1 MATEVATLQFK
12 ADTSDLSKASA
23 RLKDVKRSADGAEA
37 ANDDYAR
44 SNRRVSTETRNNSV
58 EQTKYSAALNKVK
71 SAAKSNA
78 AAIGAMAASLATV
91 GASMK
96 TISVAREFDKINASL
111 VTMTGSQDA
120 ADKAFARIQNF
131 AATTPFD
138 LAQVATAFT
147 KLTALGLNPSEE
159 ALESYGNTAASFGED
174 LSQMVE
180 AVADATTGEFER
192 LKAFGIT
199 ARSELDK
206 VTFTFKGLPTTIGKN
221 AAEIEE
227 YLMRIGLVD
236 FAGATTE
243 RANTL
248 DGAIS
253 NLGDS
258 FDSLFLSIAQAGAG
272 SVFEDL
278 ARSSTEFLNNLG
290 VMIRL
295 SSGTASATEQLAA
308 AEEEL
313 ALLEAKKAGTSALV
327 FRGLQDRYDAQTQ
340 LVEALRLQVQLEGEL
355 EAKEKERE
363 ATMRSL
369 KEIDTGYLEVLKKK
383 GEQYAQE
390 GEQASEAADRN
401 IEASEREAQARKES
415 AQQQLQDMLLLNE
428 TSLEQTF
435 RVEQE
440 RLALIQD
447 LRAQDLINEEEYQR
461 AKTEIEANAMAE
473 RMELLNVNLASRS
486 EAIRLSQENDRLMGE
501 LLDEEKAERAEFL
514 NQRLLDAEDL
524 LLKGKTEK
532 QKAGF
537 MIAKNLMNA
546 EKRENASKIISKTYT
561 AAMDAYGAMAGIPVI
576 GPALGAAAFAAVMAT
591 GLQAATQ
598 SMAGRALGGQVRAGE
613 SYVVGERGPEVLTMG
628 SGGSIT
634 PNEALKSGG
643 GQMVSKTANV
653 SFTIQANDTTG
664 FDQLLSSRRGQ
675 IISMINQAMNDQG
688 KQALI

>member
-12 ADTSDLSKASA
+12 ADTSDLSRAS
-23 RLKDVKRSADGAEA
+23 RLLRDVERAANGAEA

-44 SNRRVSTETRNNSV
+44 SNRRVSRETRNNS
-58 EQTKYSAALNKVK
+58 EQQSRYSAALGRVT

-78 AAIGAMAASLATV
+78 AALATMAASLATV

-111 VTMTGSQDA
+111 VTMTGSQEA
-120 ADKAFARIQNF
+120 ADKAFARIQTF
-131 AATTPFD
+131 ATTTPYD

-147 KLTALGLNPSEE
+147 KLTALGLNPSQE
-159 ALESYGNTAASFGED
+159 ALESYGNTAAAMGKD
-174 LSQMVE
+174 LNQMIE
-180 AVADATTGEFER
+180 AVADAATGEFER
-192 LKAFGIT
+192 LKEFGIK
-199 ARSELDK
+199 ARSEGDNVSL
-206 VTFTFKGLPTTIGKN
+206 TFQGVSTTIGKN
-221 AAEIEE
+221 AAEIEA
-227 YLMRIGLVD
+227 YLMGLGQVQ
-236 FAGATTE
+236 FAGAMAE
-243 RANTL
+243 RAATL

-258 FDSLFLSIAQAGAG
+258 WDNLFLTISQAGAG

-278 ARSSTEFLNNLG
+278 ARSSTEFLDNLG

-295 SSGTASATEQLAA
+295 SNGTASATEQLAA

-313 ALLEAKKAGTSALV
+313 LLLEDKKAVMSATAFSL
-327 FRGLQDRYDAQTQ
+327 LQNRYTAQTQ
-340 LVEALRLQVQLEGEL
+340 LVESLRLQVQLEGEL
-355 EAKEKERE
+355 EARE
-363 ATMRSL
+363 AERAATMLTL

-390 GEQASEAADRN
+390 GEQAGEAADRK
-401 IEASEREAQARKES
+401 IEAAEREAQARKES

-428 TSLEQTF
+428 TSLEQTN
-435 RVEQE
+435 RVENE
-440 RLALIQD
+440 RIALIQA
-447 LRAQDLINEEEYQR
+447 LRDQDLINEEEYQR

-473 RMELLNVNLASRS
+473 RLELLKTDLASRS
-486 EAIRLSQENDRLMGE
+486 EAIRLNEENDRMM
-501 LLDEEKAERAEFL
+501 DEIIANDKAERAETL
-514 NQRLLDAEDL
+514 NTRLLEAEDL
-524 LLKGKTEK
+524 LLKGKSEK

-537 MIAKNLMNA
+537 RLGVNLMNA
-546 EKRENASKIISKTYT
+546 EKRENAKKIVSSTYT
-561 AAMDAYGAMAGIPVI
+561 AAMDAYKALAGIPIV
-576 GPALGAAAFAAVMAT
+576 GPALGAAAFATVMAT

-598 SMAGRALGGQVRAGE
+598 SLSGRALGGQVRAGE

-634 PNEALKSGG
+634 PNEALKGGG
-643 GQMVSKTANV
+643 GQIVSKTANV
-653 SFTIQANDTTG
+653 SFTIQANDTSG

-688 KQALI
+688 RQALI

>member
-1 MATEVATLQFK
+1 MATEVATLQFR
-12 ADTSDLSKASA
+12 ADTSDLSRAS
-23 RLKDVKRSADGAEA
+23 RLLRDVERAANGAEA

-44 SNRRVSTETRNNSV
+44 SNRRVSRETRNNS
-58 EQTKYSAALNKVK
+58 EQQSRYSAALGRVT

-120 ADKAFARIQNF
+120 ADRAFARIQNF

-138 LAQVATAFT
+138 LAQVANAFT
-147 KLTALGLNPSEE
+147 KLTSLGLNPSEE
-159 ALESYGNTAASFGED
+159 ALESYGNTASAMGMD
-174 LSQMVE
+174 LNQMIE

-192 LKAFGIT
+192 LKEFGIK
-199 ARSELDK
+199 ARSEGDNVSL
-206 VTFTFKGLPTTIGKN
+206 TFQGVSTTIGKN

-227 YLMRIGLVD
+227 YLMRIGQVE
-236 FAGATTE
+236 FAGANAE
-243 RANTL
+243 RAATL

-258 FDSLFLSIAQAGAG
+258 FDSLFLTIAQAGAG

-340 LVEALRLQVQLEGEL
+340 LVESLRLQVRLEKEL
-355 EAKEKERE
+355 EQAEKAKSENDFATKRAEQE
-363 ATMRSL
+363 AEAAAVRL
-369 KEIDTGYLEVLKKK
+369 AAQQEIDKKAEEAEK
-383 GEQYAQE
+383 RKI
-390 GEQASEAADRN
+390 EAA
-401 IEASEREAQARKES
+401 EREAQAVKES

-428 TSLEQTF
+428 TSLEQSF
-435 RVEQE
+435 RVEDE
-440 RLALIQD
+440 RLQLIKAF
-447 LRAQDLINEEEYQR
+447 RAAELIDAEEFQR
-461 AKTEIEANAMAE
+461 AKTEIEEKGMAE
-473 RMELLNVNLASRS
+473 RMELLNLNLASRS
-486 EAIRLSQENDRLMGE
+486 EAIRLSEENDRLMGE

-537 MIAKNLMNA
+537 MIAKNLMDA
-546 EKRENASKIISKTYT
+546 EKRENVGKIISKTYT
-561 AAMDAYGAMAGIPVI
+561 AAMDAYGAMAPIPIV

-634 PNEALKSGG
+634 PNEALKGGG
-643 GQMVSKTANV
+643 GQVVNKTANV
-653 SFTIQANDTTG
+653 SFTIQANDTSG

-688 KQALI
+688 RQALI

>member
-1 MATEVATLQFK
+1 MATEVATLQFR
-12 ADTSDLSKASA
+12 ADTSDLSRAS
-23 RLKDVKRSADGAEA
+23 RLLRDVERAANGAEA

-44 SNRRVSTETRNNSV
+44 SNRRVSRETRNNS
-58 EQTKYSAALNKVK
+58 EQQSRYSAALGRVT

-111 VTMTGSQDA
+111 VTMTGSQEA
-120 ADKAFARIQNF
+120 ADKAFARIQTF
-131 AATTPFD
+131 ATTTPYD

-147 KLTALGLNPSEE
+147 KLTALGLNPSQE
-159 ALESYGNTAASFGED
+159 ALESYGNTAAAMGKD
-174 LSQMVE
+174 LNQMIE
-180 AVADATTGEFER
+180 AVADAATGEFER
-192 LKAFGIT
+192 LKEFGIK
-199 ARSELDK
+199 ARSEGDNVSL
-206 VTFTFKGLPTTIGKN
+206 TFQGVSTTIGKN
-221 AAEIEE
+221 AAEIEA
-227 YLMRIGLVD
+227 YLMGLGQIQ
-236 FAGATTE
+236 FAGAMAE
-243 RANTL
+243 RAATL

-258 FDSLFLSIAQAGAG
+258 WDNLFLTISQAGAG

-295 SSGTASATEQLAA
+295 SNGTASATEQLAA

-313 ALLEAKKAGTSALV
+313 ALLEAKKAGMSALV

-340 LVEALRLQVQLEGEL
+340 LVESLRLRVRLEKEL
-355 EAKEKERE
+355 EQAEKAKSENDFATKRAEQE
-363 ATMRSL
+363 AEAAAVRL
-369 KEIDTGYLEVLKKK
+369 AAQQEIDKKAEEAEK
-383 GEQYAQE
+383 RKI
-390 GEQASEAADRN
+390 EAA
-401 IEASEREAQARKES
+401 EREAQARKES

-428 TSLEQTF
+428 TSLEQTN
-435 RVEQE
+435 RVENE
-440 RLALIQD
+440 RIALIQA
-447 LRAQDLINEEEYQR
+447 LRDQDLINEEEYQR

-473 RMELLNVNLASRS
+473 RLELLKTDLASRS
-486 EAIRLSQENDRLMGE
+486 EAIRLTEENDRLMGE

-537 MIAKNLMNA
+537 MIAKNLMDA
-546 EKRENASKIISKTYT
+546 EKRENVGKIISKTYT
-561 AAMDAYGAMAGIPVI
+561 AAMDAYGAMAPIPIV

-634 PNEALKSGG
+634 PNEALKGGG
-643 GQMVSKTANV
+643 GQIVSKTANV
-653 SFTIQANDTTG
+653 SFTIQANDTSG

-688 KQALI
+688 RQALI

>member
-12 ADTSDLSKASA
+12 ADTSDLSKAAA
-23 RLKDVKRSADGAEA
+23 RLRSVERAADSAEA

-44 SNRRVSTETRNNSV
+44 SNRRAATETRNNSV
-58 EQTKYSAALNKVK
+58 EQTKYSAALNRVK

-111 VTMTGSQDA
+111 ITMTGSQEA
-120 ADKAFARIQNF
+120 ADKAFKRIQTF
-131 AATTPFD
+131 ATTTPYD

-147 KLTALGLNPSEE
+147 KLTALGLNPSQE
-159 ALESYGNTAASFGED
+159 ALESYGNTAAAMGKD
-174 LSQMVE
+174 LNQMIE
-180 AVADATTGEFER
+180 AVADAATGEFER
-192 LKAFGIT
+192 LKEFGIK
-199 ARSELDK
+199 ARSEGDNVSL
-206 VTFTFKGLPTTIGKN
+206 TFQGVSTTIGKN
-221 AAEIEE
+221 AAEIEA
-227 YLMRIGLVD
+227 YLMGLGQVQ
-236 FAGATTE
+236 FAGAMAE
-243 RANTL
+243 RAATL

-258 FDSLFLSIAQAGAG
+258 FDNLFLTISQAGAG

-295 SSGTASATEQLAA
+295 SSGTASATEELAA

-313 ALLEAKKAGTSALV
+313 ALLEAKKAGMSALV

-340 LVEALRLQVQLEGEL
+340 LVESLRLQVRLEKEL
-355 EAKEKERE
+355 EQAEKAKSENDFATKRAEQE
-363 ATMRSL
+363 AEAAAVRL
-369 KEIDTGYLEVLKKK
+369 AAQQEIDKKAEEAEK
-383 GEQYAQE
+383 RKI
-390 GEQASEAADRN
+390 EAA
-401 IEASEREAQARKES
+401 EREAQARKES

-428 TSLEQTF
+428 TSLEQTN
-435 RVEQE
+435 RVENE
-440 RLALIQD
+440 RIALIQA
-447 LRAQDLINEEEYQR
+447 LRDQDLINEEEYQR

-473 RMELLNVNLASRS
+473 RLELLKTDLASRS
-486 EAIRLSQENDRLMGE
+486 EAIRLTEENDRLMGE

-537 MIAKNLMNA
+537 MIAKNLMDA
-546 EKRENASKIISKTYT
+546 EKRENVGKIISKTYT
-561 AAMDAYGAMAGIPVI
+561 AAMDAYGAMAPIPIV

-634 PNEALKSGG
+634 PNEALKGGG
-643 GQMVSKTANV
+643 GQIVSKTANV
-653 SFTIQANDTTG
+653 SFTIQANDTSG

-688 KQALI
+688 RQALI

>member
-12 ADTSDLSKASA
+12 ADTSDLSKASM
-23 RLKDVKRSADGAEA
+23 RLRDVKRSADSAEA

-44 SNRRVSTETRNNSV
+44 SNRRVATETRNNSV

-78 AAIGAMAASLATV
+78 AALATMAASLATV

-111 VTMTGSQDA
+111 VTMTGSQEA
-120 ADKAFARIQNF
+120 ADRAFKRIQNF

-138 LAQVATAFT
+138 LAQVANAFV
-147 KLTALGLNPSEE
+147 KLKALGLDPSEE
-159 ALESYGNTAASFGED
+159 ALQSYGNTAASLGGD
-174 LSQMVE
+174 LNQMVE
-180 AVADATTGEFER
+180 AVADAATGEFER
-192 LKAFGIT
+192 LKEFGIT

-206 VTFTFKGLPTTIGKN
+206 VTFTFQGLPTTIGKN
-221 AAEIEE
+221 AAEIEA
-227 YLMRIGLVD
+227 YLMGLGQIQ
-236 FAGATTE
+236 FAGAMAE
-243 RANTL
+243 RADTL

-258 FDSLFLSIAQAGAG
+258 FDSLFLTIAQAGAG
-272 SVFEDL
+272 QVFEDL

-295 SSGTASATEQLAA
+295 QSDTATTTEQLTA
-308 AEEEL
+308 AEERLSKLQERKANNTAL
-313 ALLEAKKAGTSALV
+313 AGYFLDNQIAQQQEIVKGLKVQAQAEKDLEA
-327 FRGLQDRYDAQTQ
+327 R
-340 LVEALRLQVQLEGEL
+340 
-355 EAKEKERE
+355 EKERE
-363 ATMRSL
+363 ATMLSL
-369 KEIDTGYLEVLKKK
+369 KEIDTGYLAVLKKK

-390 GEQASEAADRN
+390 GEQAGEIAESN

-415 AQQQLQDMLLLNE
+415 AQQQLKDMLLLNE
-428 TSLEQTF
+428 TSLEQSF
-435 RVEQE
+435 RIENE
-440 RLALIQD
+440 RIELIKAL
-447 LRAQDLINEEEYQR
+447 RKAELIDAEEFSR
-461 AKTEIEANAMAE
+461 AKTEIEANGAAE
-473 RMELLNVNLASRS
+473 RLELLKADLASRS
-486 EAIRLSQENDRLMGE
+486 EAIRLTEENDRLMGE

-537 MIAKNLMNA
+537 MIAKNLMDA
-546 EKRENASKIISKTYT
+546 EKRENVGKIISKTYT
-561 AAMDAYGAMAGIPVI
+561 AAMDAYGAMAPIPIV

-634 PNEALKSGG
+634 PNQALKGGG
-643 GQMVSKTANV
+643 GQIVSKTANV
-653 SFTIQANDTTG
+653 SFTIQANDTSG

-688 KQALI
+688 RQALI

>member
-1 MATEVATLQFK
+1 MATEVATLQFR
-12 ADTSDLSKASA
+12 ADTSDLSKAAA
-23 RLKDVKRSADGAEA
+23 RLRSVERAADSAEA

-44 SNRRVSTETRNNSV
+44 SNRRAATETRNNSV
-58 EQTKYSAALNKVK
+58 EQTKYSAALNRVK

-111 VTMTGSQDA
+111 ITMTGSQEA
-120 ADKAFARIQNF
+120 ADKAFKRIQTF
-131 AATTPFD
+131 ATTTPYD

-147 KLTALGLNPSEE
+147 KLTALGLNPSQE
-159 ALESYGNTAASFGED
+159 ALESYGNTAAAMGKD
-174 LSQMVE
+174 LNQMIE
-180 AVADATTGEFER
+180 AVADAATGEFER
-192 LKAFGIT
+192 LKEFGIK
-199 ARSELDK
+199 ARSEGDNVSL
-206 VTFTFKGLPTTIGKN
+206 TFQGVSTTIGKN
-221 AAEIEE
+221 AAEIEA
-227 YLMRIGLVD
+227 YLMGLGQVQ
-236 FAGATTE
+236 FAGAMAE
-243 RANTL
+243 RAATL

-258 FDSLFLSIAQAGAG
+258 FDNLFLTISQAGAG

-295 SSGTASATEQLAA
+295 SSGTASATEELAA

-313 ALLEAKKAGTSALV
+313 ALLEAKKAGMSALV

-340 LVEALRLQVQLEGEL
+340 LVESLRLQVRLEKEL
-355 EAKEKERE
+355 EQAEKAKSENDFATKRAEQE
-363 ATMRSL
+363 AEAAAVRL
-369 KEIDTGYLEVLKKK
+369 AAQQEIDKKAEEAEK
-383 GEQYAQE
+383 RKI
-390 GEQASEAADRN
+390 EAA
-401 IEASEREAQARKES
+401 EREAQARKES

-428 TSLEQTF
+428 TSLEQTN
-435 RVEQE
+435 RVENE
-440 RLALIQD
+440 RIALIQA
-447 LRAQDLINEEEYQR
+447 LRDQDLINEEEYQR

-473 RMELLNVNLASRS
+473 RLELLKTDLASRS
-486 EAIRLSQENDRLMGE
+486 EAIRLTEENDRLMGE

-537 MIAKNLMNA
+537 MIAKNLMDA
-546 EKRENASKIISKTYT
+546 EKRENVGKIISKTYT
-561 AAMDAYGAMAGIPVI
+561 AAMDAYGAMAPIPIV

-634 PNEALKSGG
+634 PNQALKGGG
-643 GQMVSKTANV
+643 GQVVNKTANV
-653 SFTIQANDTTG
+653 SFTIQANDTSG

-688 KQALI
+688 RQALI

>member
-120 ADKAFARIQNF
+120 ADRAFARIQNF

-138 LAQVATAFT
+138 LAQVANAFT
-147 KLTALGLNPSEE
+147 KLTSLGLNPSEE
-159 ALESYGNTAASFGED
+159 ALESYGNTASAMGMD
-174 LSQMVE
+174 LNQMIE

-192 LKAFGIT
+192 LKAFGIK
-199 ARSELDK
+199 ARSEGDNVSL
-206 VTFTFKGLPTTIGKN
+206 TFQGVSTTIGKN

-227 YLMRIGLVD
+227 YLMRIGQVE
-236 FAGATTE
+236 FAGANAE
-243 RANTL
+243 RAATL

-258 FDSLFLSIAQAGAG
+258 FDSLFLTIAQAGAG
-272 SVFEDL
+272 QVFEDL

-295 SSGTASATEQLAA
+295 TSGTASATEQLAA

-313 ALLEAKKAGTSALV
+313 ALLEAKKAGMSALV
-327 FRGLQDRYDAQTQ
+327 FKGLQDRYGAQID
-340 LVEALRLQVQLEGEL
+340 LVESLRLQVQLEKEL
-355 EAKEKERE
+355 EQAEKARSENDFATKRAEQE
-363 ATMRSL
+363 ASAAAVRL
-369 KEIDTGYLEVLKKK
+369 AAQQEIDKKD
-383 GEQYAQE
+383 E
-390 GEQASEAADRN
+390 EAKKRKKDADD
-401 IEASEREAQARKES
+401 REAQARKES
-415 AQQQLQDMLLLNE
+415 AQQQLNDMLLLNE
-428 TSLEQTF
+428 TSLEQSF
-435 RVEQE
+435 RIENE
-440 RLALIQD
+440 RLELIKAF
-447 LRAQDLINEEEYQR
+447 RAAELINEEEFQR
-461 AKTEIEANAMAE
+461 AKTEIEEKGMAE
-473 RMELLNVNLASRS
+473 RMELLNLNLASRS
-486 EAIRLSQENDRLMGE
+486 EAIRLNEENDRMM
-501 LLDEEKAERAEFL
+501 DDIVANDKADRAETL
-514 NQRLLDAEDL
+514 NTRLLEAEDL
-524 LLKGKTEK
+524 LLKDKSEK

-537 MIAKNLMNA
+537 RLGVNLMNE
-546 EKRENASKIISKTYT
+546 EKRENAKKIVSSTYT
-561 AAMDAYGAMAGIPVI
+561 AAMDAYKALAGIPVI
-576 GPALGAAAFAAVMAT
+576 GPALGAAAFATVMAT

-598 SMAGRALGGQVRAGE
+598 SLSGRALGGQVRAGE

-628 SGGSIT
+628 SSGRIATNESLRGGGGGISII
-634 PNEALKSGG
+634 NNVDASGG
-643 GQMVSKTANV
+643 GADVDQKILSAM
-653 SFTIQANDTTG
+653 QTTSQQTVRQVQ
-664 FDQLLSSRRGQ
+664 DLLRRQ
-675 IISMINQAMNDQG
+675 R
-688 KQALI
+688 LV

>member
-12 ADTSDLSKASA
+12 ADTSDLSKAAA
-23 RLKDVKRSADGAEA
+23 RLRSVERAADSAEA

-44 SNRRVSTETRNNSV
+44 SNRRAATETRNNSV
-58 EQTKYSAALNKVK
+58 EQTKYSAALNRVK

-111 VTMTGSQDA
+111 ITMTGSQEA
-120 ADKAFARIQNF
+120 ADKAFKRIQTF
-131 AATTPFD
+131 ATTTPYD

-147 KLTALGLNPSEE
+147 KLTALGLNPSQE
-159 ALESYGNTAASFGED
+159 ALESYGNTAAAMGKD
-174 LSQMVE
+174 LNQMIE
-180 AVADATTGEFER
+180 AVADAATGEFER
-192 LKAFGIT
+192 LKEFGIK
-199 ARSELDK
+199 ARSEGDNVSL
-206 VTFTFKGLPTTIGKN
+206 TFQGVSTTIGKN
-221 AAEIEE
+221 AAEIEA
-227 YLMRIGLVD
+227 YLMGLGQIQ
-236 FAGATTE
+236 FAGAMAE
-243 RANTL
+243 RAATL

-258 FDSLFLSIAQAGAG
+258 WDNLFLTISQAGAG

-295 SSGTASATEQLAA
+295 SNGTASATEQLAA

-313 ALLEAKKAGTSALV
+313 ALLEAKKAGMSALV

-340 LVEALRLQVQLEGEL
+340 LVESLRLRVRLEKEL
-355 EAKEKERE
+355 EQAEKAKSENDFATKRAEQE
-363 ATMRSL
+363 AEAAAVRL
-369 KEIDTGYLEVLKKK
+369 AAQQEIDKKAEEAEK
-383 GEQYAQE
+383 RKI
-390 GEQASEAADRN
+390 EAA
-401 IEASEREAQARKES
+401 EREAQARKES

-428 TSLEQTF
+428 TSLEQTN
-435 RVEQE
+435 RVENE
-440 RLALIQD
+440 RIALIQA
-447 LRAQDLINEEEYQR
+447 LRDQDLINEEEYQR

-473 RMELLNVNLASRS
+473 RLELLKTDLASRS
-486 EAIRLSQENDRLMGE
+486 EAIRLTEENDRLMGE

-537 MIAKNLMNA
+537 MIAKNLMDA
-546 EKRENASKIISKTYT
+546 EKRENVGKIISKTYT
-561 AAMDAYGAMAGIPVI
+561 AAMDAYGAMAPIPIV

-634 PNEALKSGG
+634 PNEALKGGG
-643 GQMVSKTANV
+643 GQIVSKTANV
-653 SFTIQANDTTG
+653 SFTIQANDTSG

-688 KQALI
+688 RQALI

>member
-1 MATEVATLQFK
+1 MATEVATLQFR
-12 ADTSDLSKASA
+12 ADTSDLSRAS
-23 RLKDVKRSADGAEA
+23 RLLRDVERAANGAEA

-44 SNRRVSTETRNNSV
+44 SNRRVSRETRNNS
-58 EQTKYSAALNKVK
+58 EQQSRYSAALGRVT

-111 VTMTGSQDA
+111 VTMTGSQEA
-120 ADKAFARIQNF
+120 ADKAFARIQTF
-131 AATTPFD
+131 ATTTPYD

-147 KLTALGLNPSEE
+147 KLTALGLNPSQE
-159 ALESYGNTAASFGED
+159 ALESYGNTAAAMGKD
-174 LSQMVE
+174 LNQMIE
-180 AVADATTGEFER
+180 AVADAATGEFER
-192 LKAFGIT
+192 LKEFGIK
-199 ARSELDK
+199 ARSEGDNVSL
-206 VTFTFKGLPTTIGKN
+206 TFQGVSTTIGKN
-221 AAEIEE
+221 AAEIEA
-227 YLMRIGLVD
+227 YLMGLGQIQ
-236 FAGATTE
+236 FAGAMAE
-243 RANTL
+243 RAATL

-258 FDSLFLSIAQAGAG
+258 WDNLFLTISQAGAG

-295 SSGTASATEQLAA
+295 SNGTASATEQLAA

-313 ALLEAKKAGTSALV
+313 ALLEAKKAGMSALV

-340 LVEALRLQVQLEGEL
+340 LVESLRLRVRLEKEL
-355 EAKEKERE
+355 EQAEKAKSENDFATKRAEQE
-363 ATMRSL
+363 AEAAAVRL
-369 KEIDTGYLEVLKKK
+369 AAQQEIDKKAEEAEK
-383 GEQYAQE
+383 RKI
-390 GEQASEAADRN
+390 EAA
-401 IEASEREAQARKES
+401 EREAQARKES

-428 TSLEQTF
+428 TSLEQTN
-435 RVEQE
+435 RVENE
-440 RLALIQD
+440 RIALIQA
-447 LRAQDLINEEEYQR
+447 LRDQDLINEEEYQR

-473 RMELLNVNLASRS
+473 RLELLKTDLASRS
-486 EAIRLSQENDRLMGE
+486 EAIRLTEENDRLMGE

-537 MIAKNLMNA
+537 MIAKNLMDA
-546 EKRENASKIISKTYT
+546 EKRENVGKIISKTYT
-561 AAMDAYGAMAGIPVI
+561 AAMDAYGAMAPIPIV

-634 PNEALKSGG
+634 PNQALKGGG
-643 GQMVSKTANV
+643 GQVVNKTANV
-653 SFTIQANDTTG
+653 SFTIQANDTSG

-688 KQALI
+688 RQALI

>member
-12 ADTSDLSKASA
+12 ADTSDLSKAAA
-23 RLKDVKRSADGAEA
+23 RLRSVERAADSAEA

-44 SNRRVSTETRNNSV
+44 SNRRAATETRNNSV
-58 EQTKYSAALNKVK
+58 EQTKYSAALNRVK

-111 VTMTGSQDA
+111 ITMTGSQEA
-120 ADKAFARIQNF
+120 ADKAFKRIQTF
-131 AATTPFD
+131 ATTTPYD

-147 KLTALGLNPSEE
+147 KLTALGLNPSQE
-159 ALESYGNTAASFGED
+159 ALESYGNTAAAMGKD
-174 LSQMVE
+174 LNQMIE
-180 AVADATTGEFER
+180 AVADAATGEFER
-192 LKAFGIT
+192 LKEFGIK
-199 ARSELDK
+199 ARSEGDNVSL
-206 VTFTFKGLPTTIGKN
+206 TFQGVSTTIGKN
-221 AAEIEE
+221 AAEIEA
-227 YLMRIGLVD
+227 YLMGLGQVQ
-236 FAGATTE
+236 FAGAMAE
-243 RANTL
+243 RAATL

-258 FDSLFLSIAQAGAG
+258 FDNLFLTISQAGAG

-295 SSGTASATEQLAA
+295 SSGTASATEELAA

-313 ALLEAKKAGTSALV
+313 ALLEAKKAGMSALV

-340 LVEALRLQVQLEGEL
+340 LVESLRLQVRLEKEL
-355 EAKEKERE
+355 EQAEKAKSENDFATKRAEQE
-363 ATMRSL
+363 AEAAAVRL
-369 KEIDTGYLEVLKKK
+369 AAQQEIDKKAEEAEK
-383 GEQYAQE
+383 RKI
-390 GEQASEAADRN
+390 EAA
-401 IEASEREAQARKES
+401 EREAQARKES

-428 TSLEQTF
+428 TSLEQTN
-435 RVEQE
+435 RVENE
-440 RLALIQD
+440 RIALIQA
-447 LRAQDLINEEEYQR
+447 LRDQDLINEEEYQR

-473 RMELLNVNLASRS
+473 RLELLKTDLASRS
-486 EAIRLSQENDRLMGE
+486 EAIRLTEENDRLM
-501 LLDEEKAERAEFL
+501 DEIIANDKAERAETL
-514 NQRLLDAEDL
+514 NTRLLEAEDL
-524 LLKGKTEK
+524 LLKGKSEK

-537 MIAKNLMNA
+537 RLGVNLMNA
-546 EKRENASKIISKTYT
+546 EKRENAKKIVSSTYT
-561 AAMDAYGAMAGIPVI
+561 AAMDAYKALAGIPIV
-576 GPALGAAAFAAVMAT
+576 GPALGAAAFATVMAT

-598 SMAGRALGGQVRAGE
+598 SLSGRALGGQVRAGE

-634 PNEALKSGG
+634 PNEALKGGG
-643 GQMVSKTANV
+643 GQIVSKTANV
-653 SFTIQANDTTG
+653 SFTIQANDTSG

-688 KQALI
+688 RQALI

>member
-12 ADTSDLSKASA
+12 ADTSDLSKAAA
-23 RLKDVKRSADGAEA
+23 RLRSVERAADSAEA

-44 SNRRVSTETRNNSV
+44 SNRRAATETRNNSV
-58 EQTKYSAALNKVK
+58 EQTKYSAALNRVK

-111 VTMTGSQDA
+111 ITMTGSQEA
-120 ADKAFARIQNF
+120 ADKAFKRIQTF
-131 AATTPFD
+131 ATTTPYD

-147 KLTALGLNPSEE
+147 KLTALGLNPSQE
-159 ALESYGNTAASFGED
+159 ALESYGNTAAAMGKD
-174 LSQMVE
+174 LNQMIE
-180 AVADATTGEFER
+180 AVADAATGEFER
-192 LKAFGIT
+192 LKEFGIK
-199 ARSELDK
+199 ARSEGDNVSL
-206 VTFTFKGLPTTIGKN
+206 TFQGVSTTIGKN
-221 AAEIEE
+221 AAEIEA
-227 YLMRIGLVD
+227 YLMGLGQVQ
-236 FAGATTE
+236 FAGAMAE
-243 RANTL
+243 RAATL

-258 FDSLFLSIAQAGAG
+258 FDNLFLTISQAGAG

-295 SSGTASATEQLAA
+295 SSGTASATEELAA

-313 ALLEAKKAGTSALV
+313 ALLEAKKAGMSALV

-340 LVEALRLQVQLEGEL
+340 LVESLRLQVRLEKEL
-355 EAKEKERE
+355 EQAEKAKSENDFATKRAEQE
-363 ATMRSL
+363 AEAAAVRL
-369 KEIDTGYLEVLKKK
+369 AAQQEIDKKAEEAEK
-383 GEQYAQE
+383 RKI
-390 GEQASEAADRN
+390 EAA
-401 IEASEREAQARKES
+401 EREAQAVKES

-428 TSLEQTF
+428 TSLEQSF
-435 RVEQE
+435 RVEDE
-440 RLALIQD
+440 RLQLIKAF
-447 LRAQDLINEEEYQR
+447 RAAELIDAEEFQR
-461 AKTEIEANAMAE
+461 AKTEIEEKGMAE
-473 RMELLNVNLASRS
+473 RMELLNLNLASRS
-486 EAIRLSQENDRLMGE
+486 EAIRLSEENDRLMGE

-537 MIAKNLMNA
+537 MIAKNLMDA
-546 EKRENASKIISKTYT
+546 EKRENVGKIISKTYT
-561 AAMDAYGAMAGIPVI
+561 AAMDAYGAMAPIPIV

-634 PNEALKSGG
+634 PNEALKGGG
-643 GQMVSKTANV
+643 GQIVSKTANV
-653 SFTIQANDTTG
+653 SFTIQANDTSG

-688 KQALI
+688 RQALI

>member
-12 ADTSDLSKASA
+12 ADTSDLSKASM
-23 RLKDVKRSADGAEA
+23 RLRDVKRSADSAEA

-44 SNRRVSTETRNNSV
+44 SNRRVATETRNNSV

-78 AAIGAMAASLATV
+78 AALATMAASLATV

-111 VTMTGSQDA
+111 VTMTGSQEA
-120 ADKAFARIQNF
+120 ADRAFKRIQNF

-138 LAQVATAFT
+138 LAQVANAFV
-147 KLTALGLNPSEE
+147 KLKALGLDPSEE
-159 ALESYGNTAASFGED
+159 ALESYGNTAASLGGD
-174 LSQMVE
+174 LNQMVE
-180 AVADATTGEFER
+180 AVADAATGEFER
-192 LKAFGIT
+192 LKEFGIT

-206 VTFTFKGLPTTIGKN
+206 VTFTFQGLPTTIGKN
-221 AAEIEE
+221 AAEIEA

-258 FDSLFLSIAQAGAG
+258 FDSLFLTIAQAGAG
-272 SVFEDL
+272 QVFEDL

-290 VMIRL
+290 VIIRL
-295 SSGTASATEQLAA
+295 RSGTATTTEQLTA
-308 AEEEL
+308 AEERLSKLQERKANNTALAGYFLDNQIAQQQEIVKGLKVQAQAEKEL
-313 ALLEAKKAGTSALV
+313 EQAEKAKSKNDFATKRAEQEAEAAAVRLAAQQEIDKKAE
-327 FRGLQDRYDAQTQ
+327 
-340 LVEALRLQVQLEGEL
+340 EA
-355 EAKEKERE
+355 EKR
-363 ATMRSL
+363 
-369 KEIDTGYLEVLKKK
+369 KI
-383 GEQYAQE
+383 
-390 GEQASEAADRN
+390 EAA
-401 IEASEREAQARKES
+401 EREAQAVKES

-428 TSLEQTF
+428 TSLEQTN
-435 RVEQE
+435 RVENE
-440 RLALIQD
+440 RIALIQS
-447 LRAQDLINEEEYQR
+447 LRDQDLINEEEYQQ
-461 AKTEIEANAMAE
+461 AKTEIEANAMAD
-473 RMELLNVNLASRS
+473 RLELLKTDLASRS
-486 EAIRLSQENDRLMGE
+486 EAIRLTEENDRLMGE

-537 MIAKNLMNA
+537 MIAKNLMDA
-546 EKRENASKIISKTYT
+546 EKRENVGKIISKTYT
-561 AAMDAYGAMAGIPVI
+561 AAMDAYGAMAPIPIV

-634 PNEALKSGG
+634 PNEALKGGG
-643 GQMVSKTANV
+643 GQIVSKTANV
-653 SFTIQANDTTG
+653 SFTIQANDTSG

-688 KQALI
+688 RQALI

>member
-12 ADTSDLSKASA
+12 ADTSDLSKAAA
-23 RLKDVKRSADGAEA
+23 RLRSVERAADSAEA

-44 SNRRVSTETRNNSV
+44 SNRRAATETRNNSV
-58 EQTKYSAALNKVK
+58 EQTKYSAALNRVK

-111 VTMTGSQDA
+111 ITMTGSQEA
-120 ADKAFARIQNF
+120 ADKAFKRIQTF
-131 AATTPFD
+131 ATTTPYD

-147 KLTALGLNPSEE
+147 KLTALGLNPSQE
-159 ALESYGNTAASFGED
+159 ALESYGNTAAAMGKD
-174 LSQMVE
+174 LNQMIE
-180 AVADATTGEFER
+180 AVADAATGEFER
-192 LKAFGIT
+192 LKEFGIK
-199 ARSELDK
+199 ARSEGDNVSL
-206 VTFTFKGLPTTIGKN
+206 TFQGVSTTIGKN
-221 AAEIEE
+221 AAEIEA
-227 YLMRIGLVD
+227 YLMGLGQVQ
-236 FAGATTE
+236 FAGAMAE
-243 RANTL
+243 RAATL

-258 FDSLFLSIAQAGAG
+258 FDNLFLTISQAGAG

-295 SSGTASATEQLAA
+295 SSGTASATEELAA

-313 ALLEAKKAGTSALV
+313 ALLEAKKAGMSALV

-340 LVEALRLQVQLEGEL
+340 LVESLRLQVRLEKEL
-355 EAKEKERE
+355 EQAEKAKSENDFATKRAEQE
-363 ATMRSL
+363 AEAAAVRL
-369 KEIDTGYLEVLKKK
+369 AAQQEIDKKDEEAEK
-383 GEQYAQE
+383 RKI
-390 GEQASEAADRN
+390 EAA
-401 IEASEREAQARKES
+401 EREAQARKES

-428 TSLEQTF
+428 TSLEQTN
-435 RVEQE
+435 RVENE
-440 RLALIQD
+440 RIALIQA
-447 LRAQDLINEEEYQR
+447 LRDQDLINEEEYQR

-473 RMELLNVNLASRS
+473 RLELLKTDLASRS
-486 EAIRLSQENDRLMGE
+486 EAIRLTEENDRLMGE

-537 MIAKNLMNA
+537 MIAKNLMDA
-546 EKRENASKIISKTYT
+546 EKRENVGKIISKTYT
-561 AAMDAYGAMAGIPVI
+561 AAMDAYGAMAPIPIV

-634 PNEALKSGG
+634 PNEALKGGG
-643 GQMVSKTANV
+643 GQIVSKTANV
-653 SFTIQANDTTG
+653 SFTIQANDTSG

-688 KQALI
+688 RQALI

>member
-1 MATEVATLQFK
+1 MATEVATLQFR
-12 ADTSDLSKASA
+12 ADTSDLSRAS
-23 RLKDVKRSADGAEA
+23 RLLRDVERAANGAEA

-44 SNRRVSTETRNNSV
+44 SNRRVSRETRNNS
-58 EQTKYSAALNKVK
+58 EQQSRYSAALGRVT

-120 ADKAFARIQNF
+120 ADRAFARIQNF

-138 LAQVATAFT
+138 LAQVANAFT
-147 KLTALGLNPSEE
+147 KLTSLGLNPSEE
-159 ALESYGNTAASFGED
+159 ALESYGNTASAMGMD
-174 LSQMVE
+174 LNQMIE

-192 LKAFGIT
+192 LKEFGIKAT
-199 ARSELDK
+199 SEGDNVSL
-206 VTFTFKGLPTTIGKN
+206 TFQGVSTTIGKN

-227 YLMRIGLVD
+227 YLMRIGQVE
-236 FAGATTE
+236 FAGANAE
-243 RANTL
+243 RAATL

-258 FDSLFLSIAQAGAG
+258 FDSLFLTIAQAGAG

-313 ALLEAKKAGTSALV
+313 ALLEAKKAGMSALV

-340 LVEALRLQVQLEGEL
+340 LVESLRLQVRLEKEL
-355 EAKEKERE
+355 EQAEKAKSENDFATKRAEQE
-363 ATMRSL
+363 AEAAAVRL
-369 KEIDTGYLEVLKKK
+369 AAQQEIDKKAEEAEK
-383 GEQYAQE
+383 RKI
-390 GEQASEAADRN
+390 EAA
-401 IEASEREAQARKES
+401 EREAQARKES

-428 TSLEQTF
+428 TSLEQTN
-435 RVEQE
+435 RVENE
-440 RLALIQD
+440 RIALIQA
-447 LRAQDLINEEEYQR
+447 LRDQDLINEEEYQR

-473 RMELLNVNLASRS
+473 RLELLNTDLASRS
-486 EAIRLSQENDRLMGE
+486 EAIRLNEENDRLM
-501 LLDEEKAERAEFL
+501 DEIIANDKAERAETL
-514 NQRLLDAEDL
+514 NTRLLEAEDL
-524 LLKGKTEK
+524 LLKGKSEK

-537 MIAKNLMNA
+537 RLGVNLMNA
-546 EKRENASKIISKTYT
+546 EKRENAKKIVSSTYT
-561 AAMDAYGAMAGIPVI
+561 AAMDAYKALAGIPYI

-634 PNEALKSGG
+634 PNEALKGGG
-643 GQMVSKTANV
+643 GQVVNKTANV
-653 SFTIQANDTTG
+653 SFTIQANDTSG

-688 KQALI
+688 RQALI

>member
-1 MATEVATLQFK
+1 MATEVATLQFR
-12 ADTSDLSKASA
+12 ADTSDLSRAS
-23 RLKDVKRSADGAEA
+23 RLLRDVERAANGAEA

-44 SNRRVSTETRNNSV
+44 SNRRVSRETRNNS
-58 EQTKYSAALNKVK
+58 EQQSRYSAALGRVT

-120 ADKAFARIQNF
+120 ADRAFARIQNF

-138 LAQVATAFT
+138 LAQVANAFT
-147 KLTALGLNPSEE
+147 KLTSLGLNPSEE
-159 ALESYGNTAASFGED
+159 ALESYGNTASAMGMD
-174 LSQMVE
+174 LNQMIE

-192 LKAFGIT
+192 LKEFGIKAT
-199 ARSELDK
+199 SEGDNVSL
-206 VTFTFKGLPTTIGKN
+206 TFQGVSTTIGKN

-227 YLMRIGLVD
+227 YLMRIGQVE
-236 FAGATTE
+236 FAGANAE
-243 RANTL
+243 RAATL

-258 FDSLFLSIAQAGAG
+258 FDSLFLTIAQAGAG

-313 ALLEAKKAGTSALV
+313 ALLEAKKAGMSALV

-340 LVEALRLQVQLEGEL
+340 LVESLRLQVRLEKEL
-355 EAKEKERE
+355 EQAEKAKSENDFATKRAEQE
-363 ATMRSL
+363 AEAAAVRL
-369 KEIDTGYLEVLKKK
+369 AAQQEIDKKAEEAEK
-383 GEQYAQE
+383 RKI
-390 GEQASEAADRN
+390 EAA
-401 IEASEREAQARKES
+401 EREAQARKES

-428 TSLEQTF
+428 TSLEQTN
-435 RVEQE
+435 RVENE
-440 RLALIQD
+440 RIALIQA
-447 LRAQDLINEEEYQR
+447 LRDQDLINEEEYQR

-473 RMELLNVNLASRS
+473 RLELLNTDLASRS
-486 EAIRLSQENDRLMGE
+486 EAIRLNEENDRLM
-501 LLDEEKAERAEFL
+501 DEIIANDKAERAETL
-514 NQRLLDAEDL
+514 NTRLLEAEDL
-524 LLKGKTEK
+524 LLKGKSEK

-537 MIAKNLMNA
+537 RLGVNLMNA
-546 EKRENASKIISKTYT
+546 EKRENAKKIVSSTYT
-561 AAMDAYGAMAGIPVI
+561 AAMDAYKALAGIPIV

-598 SMAGRALGGQVRAGE
+598 SLSGRALGGQVRAGE

-634 PNEALKSGG
+634 PNQALKGGG
-643 GQMVSKTANV
+643 GQVVNKTANV
-653 SFTIQANDTTG
+653 SFTIQANDTSG

-688 KQALI
+688 RQALI

>member
-12 ADTSDLSKASA
+12 ADTSDLKQSGGS
-23 RLKDVKRSADGAEA
+23 LRSVERAADSAEA

-44 SNRRVSTETRNNSV
+44 SNRRAATETRNNSV
-58 EQTKYSAALNKVK
+58 EQTKYSAALNRVK

-111 VTMTGSQDA
+111 ITMTGSQEA
-120 ADKAFARIQNF
+120 ADKAFKRIQTF
-131 AATTPFD
+131 ATTTPYD

-147 KLTALGLNPSEE
+147 KLTALGLNPSQE
-159 ALESYGNTAASFGED
+159 ALESYGNTAAAMGKD
-174 LSQMVE
+174 LNQMIE
-180 AVADATTGEFER
+180 AVADAATGEFER
-192 LKAFGIT
+192 LKEFGIK
-199 ARSELDK
+199 ARSEGDNVSL
-206 VTFTFKGLPTTIGKN
+206 TFQGVSTTIGKN
-221 AAEIEE
+221 AAEIEA
-227 YLMRIGLVD
+227 YLMGLGQVQ
-236 FAGATTE
+236 FAGAMAE
-243 RANTL
+243 RAATL

-258 FDSLFLSIAQAGAG
+258 FDNLFLTISQAGAG

-295 SSGTASATEQLAA
+295 SSGTASATEELAA

-313 ALLEAKKAGTSALV
+313 ALLEAKKAGMSALV

-340 LVEALRLQVQLEGEL
+340 LVESLRLRVRLEKEL
-355 EAKEKERE
+355 EQAEKAKSENDFATKRAEQE
-363 ATMRSL
+363 AEAAAVRL
-369 KEIDTGYLEVLKKK
+369 AAQQEIDKKAEEAEK
-383 GEQYAQE
+383 RKI
-390 GEQASEAADRN
+390 EAA
-401 IEASEREAQARKES
+401 EREAQARKES

-428 TSLEQTF
+428 TSLEQTN
-435 RVEQE
+435 RVENE
-440 RLALIQD
+440 RIALIQS
-447 LRAQDLINEEEYQR
+447 LRDQDLINEEEYQR
-461 AKTEIEANAMAE
+461 AKTEIEANAMAD
-473 RMELLNVNLASRS
+473 RLELLKTDLASRS
-486 EAIRLSQENDRLMGE
+486 EAIRLTEENDRLMGE

-537 MIAKNLMNA
+537 MIAKNLMDA
-546 EKRENASKIISKTYT
+546 EKRENVGKIISKTYT
-561 AAMDAYGAMAGIPVI
+561 AAMDAYGAMAPIPIV

-634 PNEALKSGG
+634 PNEALKGGG
-643 GQMVSKTANV
+643 GQIVSKTANV
-653 SFTIQANDTTG
+653 SFTIQANDTSG

-688 KQALI
+688 RQALI

>member
-12 ADTSDLSKASA
+12 ADTSDLSKAAA
-23 RLKDVKRSADGAEA
+23 RLRSVERAADSAEA

-44 SNRRVSTETRNNSV
+44 SNRRAATETRNNSV
-58 EQTKYSAALNKVK
+58 EQTKYSAALNRVK

-111 VTMTGSQDA
+111 VTMTGSQEA
-120 ADKAFARIQNF
+120 ADKAFKRIQTF
-131 AATTPFD
+131 ATTTPYD

-147 KLTALGLNPSEE
+147 KLTALGLNPSQE
-159 ALESYGNTAASFGED
+159 ALESYGNTAAAMGKD
-174 LSQMVE
+174 LNQMIE
-180 AVADATTGEFER
+180 AVADAATGEFER
-192 LKAFGIT
+192 LKEFGIK
-199 ARSELDK
+199 ARSEGDNVSL
-206 VTFTFKGLPTTIGKN
+206 TFQGVSTTIGKN
-221 AAEIEE
+221 AAEIEA
-227 YLMRIGLVD
+227 YLMGLGQVQ
-236 FAGATTE
+236 FAGAMAE
-243 RANTL
+243 RAATL

-258 FDSLFLSIAQAGAG
+258 FDNLFLTISQAGAG

-295 SSGTASATEQLAA
+295 SSGTASATEELAA

-313 ALLEAKKAGTSALV
+313 ALLEAKKAGMSALV

-340 LVEALRLQVQLEGEL
+340 LVESLRLQVRLEKEL
-355 EAKEKERE
+355 EQAEKAKSENDFATKRAEQE
-363 ATMRSL
+363 AEAAAVRL
-369 KEIDTGYLEVLKKK
+369 AAQQEIDKKAEEAEK
-383 GEQYAQE
+383 RKI
-390 GEQASEAADRN
+390 EAA
-401 IEASEREAQARKES
+401 EREAQARKES

-428 TSLEQTF
+428 TSLEQTN
-435 RVEQE
+435 RVENE
-440 RLALIQD
+440 RIALIQA
-447 LRAQDLINEEEYQR
+447 LRDQDLINEEEYQR

-473 RMELLNVNLASRS
+473 RLELLKTDLASRS
-486 EAIRLSQENDRLMGE
+486 EAIRLTEENDRLMGE

-537 MIAKNLMNA
+537 MIAKNLMDA
-546 EKRENASKIISKTYT
+546 EKRENVGKIISKTYT
-561 AAMDAYGAMAGIPVI
+561 AAMDAYGAMAPIPIV

-634 PNEALKSGG
+634 PNEALKGGG
-643 GQMVSKTANV
+643 GQIVSKTANV
-653 SFTIQANDTTG
+653 SFTIQANDTSG

-688 KQALI
+688 RQALI

>member
-12 ADTSDLSKASA
+12 ADTSDLSKAAA
-23 RLKDVKRSADGAEA
+23 RLRSVERAADSAEA

-44 SNRRVSTETRNNSV
+44 SNRRAATETRNNSV
-58 EQTKYSAALNKVK
+58 EQTKYSAALNRVK

-111 VTMTGSQDA
+111 ITMTGSQEA
-120 ADKAFARIQNF
+120 ADKAFKRIQTF
-131 AATTPFD
+131 ATTTPYD

-147 KLTALGLNPSEE
+147 KLTALGLNPSQE
-159 ALESYGNTAASFGED
+159 ALESYGNTAAAMGKD
-174 LSQMVE
+174 LNQMIE
-180 AVADATTGEFER
+180 AVADAATGEFER
-192 LKAFGIT
+192 LKEFGIK
-199 ARSELDK
+199 ARSEGDNVSL
-206 VTFTFKGLPTTIGKN
+206 TFQGVSTTIGKN
-221 AAEIEE
+221 AAEIEA
-227 YLMRIGLVD
+227 YLMGLGQVQ
-236 FAGATTE
+236 FAGAMAE
-243 RANTL
+243 RAATL

-258 FDSLFLSIAQAGAG
+258 FDNLFLTISQAGAG

-295 SSGTASATEQLAA
+295 SSGTASATEELAA

-313 ALLEAKKAGTSALV
+313 ALLEAKKAGMSALV

-340 LVEALRLQVQLEGEL
+340 LVESLRLRVRLEKEL
-355 EAKEKERE
+355 EQAEKAKSENDFATKRAEQE
-363 ATMRSL
+363 AEAAAVRL
-369 KEIDTGYLEVLKKK
+369 AAQQEIDKKAEEAEK
-383 GEQYAQE
+383 RKI
-390 GEQASEAADRN
+390 EAA
-401 IEASEREAQARKES
+401 EREAQARKES

-428 TSLEQTF
+428 TSLEQTN
-435 RVEQE
+435 RVENE
-440 RLALIQD
+440 RIALIQA
-447 LRAQDLINEEEYQR
+447 LRDQDLINEEEYQR

-473 RMELLNVNLASRS
+473 RLELLKTDLASRS
-486 EAIRLSQENDRLMGE
+486 EAIRLTEENDRLMGE

-537 MIAKNLMNA
+537 MIAKNLMDA
-546 EKRENASKIISKTYT
+546 EKRENVGKIISKTYT
-561 AAMDAYGAMAGIPVI
+561 AAMDAYGAMAPIPIV

-634 PNEALKSGG
+634 PNEALKGGG
-643 GQMVSKTANV
+643 GQIVSKTANV
-653 SFTIQANDTTG
+653 SFTIQANDTSG

-688 KQALI
+688 RQALI

>member
-12 ADTSDLSKASA
+12 ADTSDLSKASM
-23 RLKDVKRSADGAEA
+23 RLRDVKRSADSAEA

-44 SNRRVSTETRNNSV
+44 SNRRVATETRSNSK
-58 EQTKYSAALNKVK
+58 EQTKYSVALGKVK

-78 AAIGAMAASLATV
+78 AALATMAASLATV

-111 VTMTGSQDA
+111 VTMTGSQEA
-120 ADKAFARIQNF
+120 ADRAFKRIQNF

-138 LAQVATAFT
+138 LAQVANAFV
-147 KLTALGLNPSEE
+147 KLKSLGLDPSEE
-159 ALESYGNTAASFGED
+159 ALESYGNTAASLGGD

-199 ARSELDK
+199 TRSELDK
-206 VTFTFKGLPTTIGKN
+206 VTFTFQGLPTTIGKN
-221 AAEIEE
+221 AAEIEA

-272 SVFEDL
+272 QVFEDL
-278 ARSSTEFLNNLG
+278 ARSATEL
-290 VMIRL
+290 L
-295 SSGTASATEQLAA
+295 SSLGLMVRLNSDTATSTEQLTA
-308 AEEEL
+308 AEAE
-313 ALLEAKKAGTSALV
+313 LLELEEKRANNSGRGQYILDNRIAKQREVVDALKV
-327 FRGLQDRYDAQTQ
+327 
-340 LVEALRLQVQLEGEL
+340 QVQAEKDL
-355 EAKEKERE
+355 EAEEKNRI
-363 ATMRSL
+363 AAMRSL
-369 KEIDTGYLEVLKKK
+369 AEIDTAYLEVLKEK
-383 GEQYAQE
+383 GEQYSIEA
-390 GEQASEAADRN
+390 EQASEAADRK
-401 IEASEREAQARKES
+401 IEAIEEEAQARKES

-428 TSLEQTF
+428 TSLEQTN
-435 RVEQE
+435 RVENE
-440 RLALIQD
+440 RIALIQA
-447 LRAQDLINEEEYQR
+447 LRDQDLINEEEYQQ

-473 RMELLNVNLASRS
+473 RLELLKTDLASRS
-486 EAIRLSQENDRLMGE
+486 EAIRLNEENDRLM
-501 LLDEEKAERAEFL
+501 DEIIANDKAERAETL
-514 NQRLLDAEDL
+514 NTRLLEAEDL
-524 LLKGKTEK
+524 LLKGKSEK

-537 MIAKNLMNA
+537 RLGVNLMNA
-546 EKRENASKIISKTYT
+546 EKRENAKKIVSSTYT
-561 AAMDAYGAMAGIPVI
+561 AAMDAYKALAGIPYI

-634 PNEALKSGG
+634 PNEALKGGG
-643 GQMVSKTANV
+643 GQVVNKTANV
-653 SFTIQANDTTG
+653 SFTIQANDTSG

-688 KQALI
+688 RQALI

>member
-12 ADTSDLSKASA
+12 ADTSDLSKAAA
-23 RLKDVKRSADGAEA
+23 RLRSVERAADSAEA

-44 SNRRVSTETRNNSV
+44 SNRRAATETRNNSV
-58 EQTKYSAALNKVK
+58 EQTKYSAALNRVK

-111 VTMTGSQDA
+111 ITMTGSQEA
-120 ADKAFARIQNF
+120 ADKAFKRIQTF
-131 AATTPFD
+131 ATTTPYD

-147 KLTALGLNPSEE
+147 KLTALGLNPSQE
-159 ALESYGNTAASFGED
+159 ALESYGNTAAAMGKD
-174 LSQMVE
+174 LNQMIE
-180 AVADATTGEFER
+180 AVADAATGEFER
-192 LKAFGIT
+192 LKEFGIK
-199 ARSELDK
+199 ARSEGDNVSL
-206 VTFTFKGLPTTIGKN
+206 TFQGVSTTIGKN
-221 AAEIEE
+221 AAEIEA
-227 YLMRIGLVD
+227 YLMGLGQVQ
-236 FAGATTE
+236 FAGAMAE
-243 RANTL
+243 RAATL

-258 FDSLFLSIAQAGAG
+258 FDNLFLTISQAGAG

-295 SSGTASATEQLAA
+295 SSGTASATEELAA

-313 ALLEAKKAGTSALV
+313 ALLEAKKAGMSALV

-340 LVEALRLQVQLEGEL
+340 LVESLRLQVRLEKEL
-355 EAKEKERE
+355 EQAEKAKSENDFATKRAEQE
-363 ATMRSL
+363 AEAAAVRL
-369 KEIDTGYLEVLKKK
+369 AAQQEIDKKAEEAEK
-383 GEQYAQE
+383 RKI
-390 GEQASEAADRN
+390 EAA
-401 IEASEREAQARKES
+401 EREAQARKES

-428 TSLEQTF
+428 TSLEQTN
-435 RVEQE
+435 RVENE
-440 RLALIQD
+440 RIALIQA
-447 LRAQDLINEEEYQR
+447 LRDQDLINEEEYQR

-473 RMELLNVNLASRS
+473 RLELLKTDLASRS
-486 EAIRLSQENDRLMGE
+486 EAIRLNEENDRMM
-501 LLDEEKAERAEFL
+501 DEIIANDKAERAETL
-514 NQRLLDAEDL
+514 NTRLLEAEDL
-524 LLKGKTEK
+524 LLKGKSEK

-537 MIAKNLMNA
+537 RLGVNLMNA
-546 EKRENASKIISKTYT
+546 EKRENAKKIVSSTYT
-561 AAMDAYGAMAGIPVI
+561 AAMDAYKALAGIPIV
-576 GPALGAAAFAAVMAT
+576 GPALGAAAFATVMAT

-598 SMAGRALGGQVRAGE
+598 SLSGRALGGQVRAGE

-634 PNEALKSGG
+634 PNEALKGGG
-643 GQMVSKTANV
+643 GQIVSKTANV
-653 SFTIQANDTTG
+653 SFTIQANDTSG

-688 KQALI
+688 RQALI